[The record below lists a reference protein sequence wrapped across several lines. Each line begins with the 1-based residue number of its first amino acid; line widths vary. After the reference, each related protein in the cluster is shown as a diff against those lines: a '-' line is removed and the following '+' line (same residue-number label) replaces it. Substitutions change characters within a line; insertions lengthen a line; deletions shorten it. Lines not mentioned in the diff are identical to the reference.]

1 LLIDDLTMAANEAIE
16 RAAGE
21 AAKAAAL
28 ASAERETAA
37 MWEAARHQADAAKWR
52 LEAEAAKKAGMK
64 NTIIAALI
72 GTLGGLALGV
82 VIIR

>member
-1 LLIDDLTMAANEAIE
+1 VDLLISDLTVAAKEAIE
-16 RAAGE
+16 KAAGE

-28 ASAERETAA
+28 ASVEREAAA
-37 MWEAARHQADAAKWR
+37 MREVAKWR
-52 LEAEAAKKAGMK
+52 LEAETARRAGIK

-82 VIIR
+82 VINR

>member
-1 LLIDDLTMAANEAIE
+1 VDLLIEDLSVAAKEAIE

-28 ASAERETAA
+28 ASVEREAAA
-37 MWEAARHQADAAKWR
+37 MREAARWR
-52 LEAEAAKKAGMK
+52 LEAETARRAGMK

-82 VIIR
+82 VINR